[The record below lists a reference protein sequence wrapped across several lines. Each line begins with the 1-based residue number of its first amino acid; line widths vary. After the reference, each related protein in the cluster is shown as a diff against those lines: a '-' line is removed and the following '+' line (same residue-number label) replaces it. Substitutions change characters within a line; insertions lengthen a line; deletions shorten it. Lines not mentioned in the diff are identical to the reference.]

1 MSELD
6 LAFLIRRKSSTHGC
20 SLLNSHEAKE
30 GRDCCEAHDDDI
42 ICSIKYKV
50 RRCIRRWNRQRVKA
64 ETAVEE
70 ANDPTIDSRA
80 KQRQTGLEKRKM
92 GREER
97 LLGGGRQVDITATP
111 RTRGGSGPIHGSQLA
126 RSISVW

>member
-1 MSELD
+1 M
-6 LAFLIRRKSSTHGC
+6 
-20 SLLNSHEAKE
+20 
-30 GRDCCEAHDDDI
+30 
-42 ICSIKYKV
+42 
-50 RRCIRRWNRQRVKA
+50 KA

-70 ANDPTIDSRA
+70 ANDPTIDARA

-126 RSISVW
+126 RSIFGMVVTRRRIS